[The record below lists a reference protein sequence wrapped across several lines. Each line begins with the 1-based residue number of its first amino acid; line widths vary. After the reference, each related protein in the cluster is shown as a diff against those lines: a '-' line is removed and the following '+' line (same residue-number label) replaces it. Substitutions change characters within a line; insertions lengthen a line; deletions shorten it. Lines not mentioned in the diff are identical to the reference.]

1 MLRLRRV
8 GKLKIRE
15 KPQFRGVFEIFLVL
29 AGVFIAQAAILLIAH
44 VFRLHNDLNRL
55 RNVVMDLPRKVAL

>member
-1 MLRLRRV
+1 MWRLRRV

-15 KPQFRGVFEIFLVL
+15 KPQFRDVFEIFLVL
-29 AGVFIAQAAILLIAH
+29 AGVFIDQAAILLIAH
-44 VFRLHNDLNRL
+44 VFHLHNDLNRL